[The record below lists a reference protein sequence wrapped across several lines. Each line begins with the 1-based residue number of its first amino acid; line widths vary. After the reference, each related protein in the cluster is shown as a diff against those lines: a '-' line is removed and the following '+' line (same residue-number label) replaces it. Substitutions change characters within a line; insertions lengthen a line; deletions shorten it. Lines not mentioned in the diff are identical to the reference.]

1 MTSTNNLCKSN
12 SESGLFE
19 NSCGSSSSVE
29 YEGMKYKWEQFRNT
43 TESNDNFAEEFINEA
58 EFEKPPQEPNIE
70 SNDDNVS
77 EDKMCRICFAGAEEE
92 SSLGRLISPC
102 LCKGTMRYVHVECLN
117 QWRLRSQKKSSFFQC
132 DECKYKYAF
141 RRTTI
146 AKFATNEFVLTLVT
160 LSFFVFC
167 VFMGGFLAKF
177 LLYLYPISGDFED
190 DNDIED
196 DEEPLFKEPITI
208 ATIFTIDYLHVT
220 LGIMLVGIIG
230 FIQLLFSIMWFG
242 PIPSWNTF
250 RFGPTGGSVGRGRN
264 DGLAGIFISVIV
276 VVGVLKA
283 VWGMYK
289 LVRGASR
296 KLLERVELTILEVNE
311 S

>member
-1 MTSTNNLCKSN
+1 MSSSN
-12 SESGLFE
+12 FCRGNSQSGPFEE
-19 NSCGSSSSVE
+19 NSYGSSSSVE
-29 YEGMKYKWEQFRNT
+29 YGRNKYTWEQFRST
-43 TESNDNFAEEFINEA
+43 VESTDNFTEEFIDEA
-58 EFEKPPQEPNIE
+58 ESSEKSPQEPNIK
-70 SNDDNVS
+70 SNDDNTS
-77 EDKMCRICFAGAEEE
+77 EDKMCRICFSGTEDE

-146 AKFATNEFVLTLVT
+146 AKFATNEFILTLVT

-177 LLYLYPISGDFED
+177 LLYLYPLSDDFED
-190 DNDIED
+190 DTDSDNG
-196 DEEPLFKEPITI
+196 EPLFKEPITI
-208 ATIFTIDYLHVT
+208 ATIFTIDYLHVM
-220 LGIMLVGIIG
+220 LGIVLVGIVG
-230 FIQLLFSIMWFG
+230 FIQLLFSLMWFG

-250 RFGPTGGSVGRGRN
+250 RFGPTGSSVRGRS
-264 DGLAGIFISVIV
+264 DGLTGIFISVIV
-276 VVGVLKA
+276 IIGVLKA

>member
-1 MTSTNNLCKSN
+1 MNKFSPIKFVIYNTIIL
-12 SESGLFE
+12 
-19 NSCGSSSSVE
+19 GSSIIKQV
-29 YEGMKYKWEQFRNT
+29 
-43 TESNDNFAEEFINEA
+43 I
-58 EFEKPPQEPNIE
+58 
-70 SNDDNVS
+70 
-77 EDKMCRICFAGAEEE
+77 
-92 SSLGRLISPC
+92 
-102 LCKGTMRYVHVECLN
+102 
-117 QWRLRSQKKSSFFQC
+117 
-132 DECKYKYAF
+132 
-141 RRTTI
+141 
-146 AKFATNEFVLTLVT
+146 LTLVT

-177 LLYLYPISGDFED
+177 LLYLYPLSTDFED
-190 DNDIED
+190 DSDIED

-220 LGIMLVGIIG
+220 LGIMLVGLVG
-230 FIQLLFSIMWFG
+230 FLQLLFSLMWFG

-250 RFGPTGGSVGRGRN
+250 RFGTTGGSVRRGRN
-264 DGLAGIFISVIV
+264 DGLTAIFLSVIV
-276 VVGVLKA
+276 IVGVLKA